1 VVSGASIAHF
11 MAVLQ
16 GKGKQ
21 ALTAFN
27 RFGPLSIVNYV
38 ASTSERTDWYRA
50 IMRAFFRRS
59 HEYTYR
65 LTAQEV
71 MEAVRIETRQ
81 EYTLDVCK
89 RDLESL
95 VAWGNLTVL
104 PDMSRVTTIADF
116 RSPVLLYQ
124 ATSEA
129 LEFEAFIEQHLHI
142 GASEGGLHQGDLL
155 HLLELLQRLD
165 RWLQEDQSLL
175 TEERSQ
181 EIADT
186 WKQAFATWE
195 RVTNDAAQY
204 LGSMNQS
211 AQSTADLSSYLQ
223 YKNVVIT
230 YIQNFADTLAQYS
243 QTIRTLF
250 QDWSETGKTARL
262 LQLITSTTPLLPTLA
277 EQKGSWQADIQRQI
291 QALQHWFVQERNTAL
306 FSQAA
311 HEAIGKVVLRAT
323 ALASSM
329 RPQTDYV
336 SLLAD
341 LASTLFETEDTETAR
356 LIFATAF
363 ACTTPI
369 HLSEAVTVPP
379 ETSERPELRTT
390 WESPPTVV
398 RELRPIY
405 KGNAERAAEQPMRH
419 TADALYG
426 LKQQHDQELARQQA
440 HLHHLFQTPLLDLT
454 DLPPLASDERLLL
467 TSIIDGCIG
476 SPVHEYMLSDGASVT
491 LLNPEEQDYVALSAS
506 DGILLLPRYRLQHHP
521 AASTG

>member
-1 VVSGASIAHF
+1 
-11 MAVLQ
+11 
-16 GKGKQ
+16 
-21 ALTAFN
+21 LTAFN

-38 ASTSERTDWYRA
+38 ASTAERTDWYRA
-50 IMRAFFRRS
+50 IMRTFFRRS

-71 MEAVRIETRQ
+71 MEAVHTETRQ

-95 VAWGNLTVL
+95 VAWGNLTAL

-116 RSPVLLYQ
+116 RSPILLYQ

-129 LEFEAFIEQHLHI
+129 LELEAFIEQHLHI

-155 HLLELLQRLD
+155 HLLELLQNLD
-165 RWLQEDQSLL
+165 HWLQEDESLIT
-175 TEERSQ
+175 TERCQ

-186 WKQAFATWE
+186 WKLAFATWE

-211 AQSTADLSSYLQ
+211 AQASVDLTSYLT

-250 QDWSETGKTARL
+250 LEWSASGKTARL
-262 LQLITSTTPLLPTLA
+262 LQFITATTPLLPALA
-277 EQKGSWQADIQRQI
+277 EQKGSWEADIQRQI
-291 QALQHWFVQERNTAL
+291 QALENWFVQERNTAL

-311 HEAIGKVVLRAT
+311 HDAIGKVVVRAT

-336 SLLAD
+336 SMLAD
-341 LASTLFETEDTETAR
+341 LASTLFEIDDTETAR

-369 HLSEAVTVPP
+369 HLSEAVTGPP
-379 ETSERPELRTT
+379 EAAEHPELRTT
-390 WESPPTVV
+390 WESSPTVV

-405 KGNAERAAEQPMRH
+405 KGNVERVTEQPMRH
-419 TADALYG
+419 NVDALYG
-426 LKQQHDQELARQQA
+426 LKQQHDREQARQQE
-440 HLHHLFQTPLLDLT
+440 HLRHLFQSPLLDLT
-454 DLPPLASDERLLL
+454 ALHTLDTDERSLL

-476 SPVHEYMLSDGASVT
+476 SPVHEYMLSDGTSVA
-491 LLNPEEQDYVALSAS
+491 LLNPEEQDYIALSAS
-506 DGILLLPRYRLQHHP
+506 DGILLLPRYRLQHRP
-521 AASTG
+521 AVSTG